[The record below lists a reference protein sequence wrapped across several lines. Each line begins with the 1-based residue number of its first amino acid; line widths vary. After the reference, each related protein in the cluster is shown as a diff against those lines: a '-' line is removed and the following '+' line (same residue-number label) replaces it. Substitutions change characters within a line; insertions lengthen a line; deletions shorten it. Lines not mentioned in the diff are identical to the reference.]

1 MRLWH
6 PVKFI
11 VVSLFGLFISPPG
24 LRDAQA
30 SRTYKMTIKCCC
42 FVIFLTIS
50 LRPIISTS
58 TGPIFTKCAGVYRWK
73 ILSQFFDPPR
83 DIAVAMATNFC
94 WLYPHNFLPR
104 YIYLRPIFAQ
114 FSENWVAITQ
124 RTLPWFVQF
133 AHSFRHSDRCVINF
147 EHSATTHSTVT
158 GVIHKVDRRRVL
170 LTTPTT
176 FRGVPR

>member
-1 MRLWH
+1 VHLFQIKIYYIWILWNWWWQSTVCCTTWKHFVAVITLVSFIMYLSFHKWYFYISLIHNVIILYYKNAGHESSSLSEGLALCNNAANFFCFNMRLWH

-73 ILSQFFDPPR
+73 ILS
-83 DIAVAMATNFC
+83 
-94 WLYPHNFLPR
+94 
-104 YIYLRPIFAQ
+104 
-114 FSENWVAITQ
+114 
-124 RTLPWFVQF
+124 
-133 AHSFRHSDRCVINF
+133 
-147 EHSATTHSTVT
+147 
-158 GVIHKVDRRRVL
+158 
-170 LTTPTT
+170 
-176 FRGVPR
+176 